1 MKKEENEEEE
11 EEEGEREESFSTILK
26 VEDYDWSD
34 ITPIKQ
40 DDGPD
45 PVVMIAYQEECEL
58 YIRVEKTVVNQIHL

>member
-1 MKKEENEEEE
+1 LEIYDAIKRKDHNMKKEENEEEE
-11 EEEGEREESFSTILK
+11 GEEYSTILK

-45 PVVMIAYQEECEL
+45 PVVMIAYQEECEF
-58 YIRVEKTVVNQIHL
+58 